1 MKKFGLEYK
10 DLQSINDKLIYCSIT
25 GFKYIYH
32 FYLISIFISGYGS
45 HGPYS
50 KRPGYD
56 LIIQAL
62 GGMMSITG
70 SSVRF
75 ILIS

>member
-1 MKKFGLEYK
+1 LK
-10 DLQSINDKLIYCSIT
+10 
-25 GFKYIYH
+25 
-32 FYLISIFISGYGS
+32 GYGS

-70 SSVRF
+70 STVRS
-75 ILIS
+75 IDYSQ

>member
-1 MKKFGLEYK
+1 
-10 DLQSINDKLIYCSIT
+10 LIIH
-25 GFKYIYH
+25 I
-32 FYLISIFISGYGS
+32 IEGYGNN
-45 HGPYS
+45 GPYS

-70 SSVRF
+70 SSVRL
-75 ILIS
+75 ILCL

>member
-1 MKKFGLEYK
+1 MMK
-10 DLQSINDKLIYCSIT
+10 
-25 GFKYIYH
+25 
-32 FYLISIFISGYGS
+32 GYGS

-70 SSVRF
+70 SSVRSQRSF
-75 ILIS
+75 SSDWIFLHQ

>member
-1 MKKFGLEYK
+1 MNY
-10 DLQSINDKLIYCSIT
+10 SNI
-25 GFKYIYH
+25 
-32 FYLISIFISGYGS
+32 ISGYGS

-56 LIIQAL
+56 LIVQAL

-70 SSVRF
+70 STVSE
-75 ILIS
+75 ILFK